1 MPQPASSPTTTA
13 TPRRRLHRP
22 VLLIVGIMLIAAN
35 LRAALTSVGPL
46 LEQIQQQLALSATAA
61 GLINSLPLIL
71 FAVLSPLTPALAK
84 RIGIERTL
92 GLALA
97 LLVCG
102 IALRSLPQD
111 AMLWPG
117 SILIGAAIAFAN
129 VVLPT
134 LVKRDFP
141 HRAAAMIA
149 AYAAVMSL
157 VAAIASGLAVPLAAL
172 ADLGWRFSLLCWG
185 LPALLALLVWLPQL
199 RRSATPATKEPQP
212 TEPQRYRS
220 PWGSAL
226 GWQVAMFMGL
236 QSIAFYTIIGWFSAF
251 AASHGTSRPAGRIRA
266 VRLPGGRDRRQLCH
280 GGDFAAGARSAGNRA
295 GQFPADLYR
304 RRRIIGATRQFT
316 GVADVCR
323 VGAGSSLVLAL
334 SFFGLRSQHH
344 HQATLLSGM
353 AQSVGYLL
361 AALGPT
367 LFGLLHD
374 LTDGWRWPLIV
385 LLCLTVLQMLFGAL
399 AGRSRV
405 IS

>member
-84 RIGIERTL
+84 RIGIERTRPRPCAA
-92 GLALA
+92 GLRHRATFPAARRHALA
-97 LLVCG
+97 GQHPDRRRHCLRQRGAADAGEKRFPASRRRDDRRLCG
-102 IALRSLPQD
+102 GDVTGCRHRLRS
-111 AMLWPG
+111 G
-117 SILIGAAIAFAN
+117 GAAGC
-129 VVLPT
+129 P
-134 LVKRDFP
+134 
-141 HRAAAMIA
+141 
-149 AYAAVMSL
+149 
-157 VAAIASGLAVPLAAL
+157 

-220 PWGSAL
+220 PRAARWVGKWRCSWGCNRSPSTPSSAGSAPLPPATALPPSRQDSSCSFTVVAIVANFVMVVILPRARDQRAIAL
-226 GWQVAMFMGL
+226 GSSLLIFIGVGGL
-236 QSIAFYTIIGWFSAF
+236 LVQPASSLVWLTF
-251 AASHGTSRPAGRIRA
+251 AG
-266 VRLPGGRDRRQLCH
+266 L
-280 GGDFAAGARSAGNRA
+280 
-295 GQFPADLYR
+295 
-304 RRRIIGATRQFT
+304 
-316 GVADVCR
+316 
-323 VGAGSSLVLAL
+323 GAGSSLVLAL

>member
-1 MPQPASSPTTTA
+1 MPQPASPPASTA

-22 VLLIVGIMLIAAN
+22 ILLIVGIMLIAAN

-71 FAVLSPLTPALAK
+71 FAILSPLTPTLAK

-97 LLVCG
+97 LLICG

-157 VAAIASGLAVPLAAL
+157 VAAIASGLAVPLASL

-185 LPALLALLVWLPQL
+185 
-199 RRSATPATKEPQP
+199 
-212 TEPQRYRS
+212 
-220 PWGSAL
+220 
-226 GWQVAMFMGL
+226 
-236 QSIAFYTIIGWFSAF
+236 
-251 AASHGTSRPAGRIRA
+251 
-266 VRLPGGRDRRQLCH
+266 
-280 GGDFAAGARSAGNRA
+280 
-295 GQFPADLYR
+295 
-304 RRRIIGATRQFT
+304 
-316 GVADVCR
+316 
-323 VGAGSSLVLAL
+323 
-334 SFFGLRSQHH
+334 
-344 HQATLLSGM
+344 
-353 AQSVGYLL
+353 
-361 AALGPT
+361 
-367 LFGLLHD
+367 
-374 LTDGWRWPLIV
+374 
-385 LLCLTVLQMLFGAL
+385 
-399 AGRSRV
+399 
-405 IS
+405 

>member
-1 MPQPASSPTTTA
+1 MPQPASSPASTA

-134 LVKRDFP
+134 LVKRDFA

-220 PWGSAL
+220 PGAARWVGKWRCSWGCNRSPSTPSSAGSAPL
-226 GWQVAMFMGL
+226 PPATAL
-236 QSIAFYTIIGWFSAF
+236 PP
-251 AASHGTSRPAGRIRA
+251 SRQDSSCSFTRWS
-266 VRLPGGRDRRQLCH
+266 
-280 GGDFAAGARSAGNRA
+280 RS
-295 GQFPADLYR
+295 
-304 RRRIIGATRQFT
+304 
-316 GVADVCR
+316 
-323 VGAGSSLVLAL
+323 S
-334 SFFGLRSQHH
+334 
-344 HQATLLSGM
+344 
-353 AQSVGYLL
+353 
-361 AALGPT
+361 PT
-367 LFGLLHD
+367 LS
-374 LTDGWRWPLIV
+374 WW
-385 LLCLTVLQMLFGAL
+385 
-399 AGRSRV
+399 
-405 IS
+405 